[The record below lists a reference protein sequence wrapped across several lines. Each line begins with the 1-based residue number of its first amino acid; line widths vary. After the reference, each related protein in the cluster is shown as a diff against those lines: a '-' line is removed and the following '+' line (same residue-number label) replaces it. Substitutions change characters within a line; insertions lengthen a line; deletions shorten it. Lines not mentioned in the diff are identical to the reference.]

1 MNRKQTIA
9 IICASIASII
19 FVIFS
24 VIVVNKIKNYE
35 VEDKYTSIEEIR
47 HITTI
52 EMFELSFG
60 GNNELLENGGAII
73 VVNNFCTDE
82 DVLKKVVEYANYKEK
97 HKSLL
102 PIYIYDGALEN
113 SIELNV
119 IKNGETAIYKTKD
132 EIINYFTQILN
143 TQ

>member
-35 VEDKYTSIEEIR
+35 VEDKYTSIEEVR

-52 EMFELSFG
+52 EMIELSCYE
-60 GNNELLENGGAII
+60 NNELLENGGAII

-102 PIYIYDGALEN
+102 PIYIYSGIVVEN

-119 IKNGETAIYKTKD
+119 IKNGETVYHK
-132 EIINYFTQILN
+132 EW
-143 TQ
+143 